1 MKDLI
6 NIKIFLKKNI
16 PWFEAYVCNYSCKNN
31 PEKTLFALPKSEC
44 TRKAKIPAFKWKE
57 GTRVQSQ

>member
-16 PWFEAYVCNYSCKNN
+16 LWFEAYICNYSCKNN

-44 TRKAKIPAFKWKE
+44 TRKAKIPAFK
-57 GTRVQSQ
+57 